1 MADTAE
7 VQPESTD
14 PLLLRGTVEA
24 RWLVGRRST
33 DVQSALTP
41 PADPS
46 HPHSVARNA
55 SNRWL
60 RVQAWIDADVDEL
73 AQAELSVLLERAQDD
88 PDARAD
94 LDDRFAQ
101 RLQFGT
107 AGLRGAMAAGPN
119 RMNRAVV
126 IQAAHAVTAHL
137 QAHLGSQTSPPVR
150 VVIGND
156 ARHNSR
162 QYALDTAAVVTAAGG
177 DAYLLPDQVPTPVLA
192 YAVRLMDAD
201 AGIMVTASH
210 NPAADNGYKVYL
222 GGRMVPENERGVQIV
237 PPHDLEIATLIQTAP
252 PANQIPRSQG
262 WTDCGEEIQA
272 SYVARVVAVLPSS
285 PLVGHSSHRRLVEP
299 GSAAFPGQVRA
310 TETGHS
316 SSPTFPSAAAPI
328 RIVHTAMH
336 GVGSAPALAALAA
349 AGFTDVLPVEAQ
361 RLPDPGFPTVTFPN
375 PEEPGAIDL
384 ALSLA
389 AEREADLVIA
399 NDPDADR
406 CAVAVPDP
414 RHGWRMLHGDELGAV
429 LADHIGSIP
438 GAGVFV
444 NSVVSS
450 RQMEVIASEY
460 GRPYARTLTG
470 FKWMGRVP
478 GLAFAYEEAIGYCV
492 RPDLV
497 RDKDGL
503 STAVEVARMVS
514 TLKAQGRTLISVLD
528 DLARRHGLYLSS
540 QLSVRVPDISQM
552 PGIME
557 DLRSRGVKT
566 LADTPVTRLIDLN
579 QGWDDL
585 PTTDGIALFTTL
597 NDRVIIRPSGT
608 EPKVKCYLE
617 VIHPVDPHAS
627 FDDLTN
633 ARTIAETRLSQ
644 IRSDLEGIVVP

>member
-14 PLLLRGTVEA
+14 QLLFR
-24 RWLVGRRST
+24 
-33 DVQSALTP
+33 D
-41 PADPS
+41 
-46 HPHSVARNA
+46 A

-94 LDDRFAQ
+94 LNDRFAQ

-137 QAHLGSQTSPPVR
+137 QAHLGSQASPPVR

-162 QYALDTAAVVTAAGG
+162 QFALDTAAVVTAAGG
-177 DAYLLPDQVPTPVLA
+177 QAYLLPDQIPTPVLA

-222 GGRMVPENERGVQIV
+222 GARMVPENERGVQIV
-237 PPHDLEIATLIQTAP
+237 PPHDLQIATLIEAAP
-252 PANQIPRSQG
+252 PANQIPLSGG
-262 WTDCGEEIQA
+262 WTDCGDEILA
-272 SYVARVVAVLPSS
+272 SYIAAISSNTTTIKPSSVTFPTSSSSTSFPFPSSFSSPSS
-285 PLVGHSSHRRLVEP
+285 PSPSP
-299 GSAAFPGQVRA
+299 SPSPS
-310 TETGHS
+310 S
-316 SSPTFPSAAAPI
+316 SSPSPSSPSPSLPSPSSSSSPSSSPAAPI

-336 GVGSAPALAALAA
+336 GVGSTPALAALSA

-361 RLPDPGFPTVTFPN
+361 RLPDPAFPTVVFPN

-384 ALSLA
+384 ALALA
-389 AEREADLVIA
+389 SEREADVVIA

-429 LADHIGSIP
+429 LADHIGSR
-438 GAGVFV
+438 GGQGVFV

-450 RQMEVIASEY
+450 RQLEVIAAEY
-460 GRPYARTLTG
+460 GRPYVRTLTG
-470 FKWMGRVP
+470 FKWMGRVTD
-478 GLAFAYEEAIGYCV
+478 LAFAYEEAIGYCV

-503 STAVEVARMVS
+503 STAVAVARMVS
-514 TLKAQGRTLISVLD
+514 TLQAQGRTLISVLD
-528 DLARRHGLYLSS
+528 DLARRHDLYLSS
-540 QLSVRVPDISQM
+540 QLSVRVPDISQTAK
-552 PGIME
+552 IM
-557 DLRSRGVKT
+557 DRLRARGVDT
-566 LADTPVTRLIDLN
+566 LAGTAVTRLIDLN
-579 QGWDDL
+579 QGWDGL
-585 PTTDGIALFTTL
+585 PPTDGIALFTARD
-597 NDRVIIRPSGT
+597 DRVIIRPSGT

-617 VIHPVDPHAS
+617 VIHSVDPAAS
-627 FDDLTN
+627 FDDLTQV
-633 ARTIAETRLSQ
+633 RTEAESRLAQ
-644 IRSDLEGIVVP
+644 IRSGLVDIVIL